1 MTTLNTMSCRPVSSD
16 DRVDGAALS
25 AGIQTLRQ
33 NEIIN
38 IEAGTLGEEVGAIL
52 SGRIDVVA
60 AGEHYVL
67 CAGEAIVIPAGEA
80 RRFTCLTERGEL
92 YRVTVRAYGSEY
104 TSADNNVPERA

>member
-1 MTTLNTMSCRPVSSD
+1 MTTLDTMSCRHVSND

-25 AGIQTLRQ
+25 ASIQTLRQ
-33 NEIIN
+33 NEIID
-38 IEAGTLGEEVGAIL
+38 IEGGTLGEEVGAIL

-92 YRVTVRAYGSEY
+92 YRVTVRAYD
-104 TSADNNVPERA
+104 SAHNNVPARA

>member
-1 MTTLNTMSCRPVSSD
+1 MTTLNTMSCQPVSSG

-33 NEIIN
+33 NEIID

-67 CAGEAIVIPAGEA
+67 CAGQDIVIPAGEA
-80 RRFTCLTERGEL
+80 RRLSCLTERCQVD
-92 YRVTVRAYGSEY
+92 RVNGLAYHKQTGRA
-104 TSADNNVPERA
+104 

>member
-1 MTTLNTMSCRPVSSD
+1 MTTIDTMSCQHVSSD

-33 NEIIN
+33 NEIID

-80 RRFTCLTERGEL
+80 RRFACLTERCEL
-92 YRVTVRAYGSEY
+92 YRVTVRAY
-104 TSADNNVPERA
+104 DNVPGRA

>member
-1 MTTLNTMSCRPVSSD
+1 MTTLDTMSCRHVSSG
-16 DRVDGAALS
+16 DRVDGDALC
-25 AGIQTLRQ
+25 AGIQMLHQ
-33 NEIIN
+33 NEIID

-80 RRFTCLTERGEL
+80 RRFTCLTERCEL
-92 YRVTVRAYGSEY
+92 YRVTVRAY
-104 TSADNNVPERA
+104 NNVPEQA

>member
-1 MTTLNTMSCRPVSSD
+1 MSTINTMSCQHVSSG
-16 DRVDGAALS
+16 DRVEGAALS

-33 NEIIN
+33 NEIID

-92 YRVTVRAYGSEY
+92 YRVTVRAYD
-104 TSADNNVPERA
+104 SAYGNVPERA

>member
-1 MTTLNTMSCRPVSSD
+1 MTTLDTMSCRHVSSD

-25 AGIQTLRQ
+25 ASIQTLRH
-33 NEIIN
+33 NEIID

-80 RRFTCLTERGEL
+80 RRFTCLSDRGEL
-92 YRVTVRAYGSEY
+92 YRVTVRAYSGTY
-104 TSADNNVPERA
+104 NTPPEQV

>member
-1 MTTLNTMSCRPVSSD
+1 MTTLNTMSCRHVSSGD
-16 DRVDGAALS
+16 CVDGAALS
-25 AGIQTLRQ
+25 AGIQTLGQ
-33 NEIIN
+33 DETID

-80 RRFTCLTERGEL
+80 RRFTCLSERGEL
-92 YRVTVRAYGSEY
+92 YRVTVRAYE
-104 TSADNNVPERA
+104 SAYNNVPERA

>member
-1 MTTLNTMSCRPVSSD
+1 MTTINTMSCQHVSSD

-33 NEIIN
+33 DEIID

-92 YRVTVRAYGSEY
+92 YRVTVRAYDSVHG
-104 TSADNNVPERA
+104 NVPVRA